1 MRDILGTVG
10 SLLLSLVALIAVGAL
25 IYEGYGWYKTGQ
37 ASQDT
42 SKLVTNIQAAYS
54 NQPTFSSLTNTA
66 ANANGWTPKDWDAT
80 GGSIQDQWGGAVT
93 VNVDGSDSSEFDVT
107 LTKVSSSGCQKL
119 AAGMTNAV
127 SESING
133 SAVSLPIDAATIG
146 TDCSSS
152 SNTLLFVMGH

>member
-25 IYEGYGWYKTGQ
+25 IYEGYGWYKNGQ
-37 ASQDT
+37 ASQDL
-42 SKLVTNIQAAYS
+42 SQLVTNIQAAYS
-54 NQPTFSSLTNTA
+54 NQPTFTSLTNTV

-80 GGSIQDQWGGAVT
+80 GSAIQDQWGGTVT

-107 LTKVSSSGCQKL
+107 MTKASNSGCQKL
-119 AAGMTNAV
+119 AGGMTSVV

-133 SAVSLPIDAATIG
+133 AAVALPVDPATIG
-146 TDCSSS
+146 TDCSGS
-152 SNTLLFVMGH
+152 SNTLLFVVGH